1 MVKEDIDKR
10 VDALIKNPS
19 RVKPEFITNPNMDK
33 MISVIMRLAME
44 NTVLR
49 DRIIRQE
56 KLLIKKGVLSEDDIE
71 DYELDKEASRMS
83 QSESFDLI
91 RAIINDL
98 E

>member
-1 MVKEDIDKR
+1 MCIRDR
-10 VDALIKNPS
+10 
-19 RVKPEFITNPNMDK
+19 FITNPNMDK